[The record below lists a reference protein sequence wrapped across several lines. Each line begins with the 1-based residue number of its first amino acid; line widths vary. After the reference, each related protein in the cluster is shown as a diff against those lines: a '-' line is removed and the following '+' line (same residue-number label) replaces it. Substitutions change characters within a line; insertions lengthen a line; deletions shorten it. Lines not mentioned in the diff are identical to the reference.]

1 LHSPFHVFIWRIK
14 YQVHTRA
21 IVVLF
26 ACFCTVFAAYAIRYS
41 YGTLLPEMLPSL
53 SITKAQAGVIYS
65 SYFIA
70 YTLLSPVLG
79 LLSDRL
85 DIRFLIS
92 LFVALMGLG
101 AFLMQYS
108 GSVLQASLFFTLAG
122 IGCAACWAPVMAI
135 AQRWTSE
142 KRRGLSLALVDAGST
157 LGVMA
162 AGTLV
167 PLAVGGWG
175 WRSGWM
181 GLGVLGLVFAIMD
194 FFLIRSSPHPPS
206 VSLPVQTGGQVKGP
220 RFSYRSLFQDKRF
233 WLISLAYLLT
243 GFAIMVPFTFLS
255 TYAVQE
261 LDYAYDSATML
272 VTVIGI
278 GGLAGKLTLGPLSD
292 RLGRVKIMLLCAV
305 LIAGGCVGIVF
316 CQGWTLIFWTAVFGA
331 GYGACWSMYA
341 ACAVDFF
348 SREAAGGIIGIWTF
362 YLGLGL
368 LSSPVI
374 AGWLG
379 DRTGSLSWSFISA
392 AGAGALSLLLLLP
405 LLKYRGAASSNV
417 TPSTDHPH

>member
-1 LHSPFHVFIWRIK
+1 MMDLANIPVL
-14 YQVHTRA
+14 TRQLSMLELPEMTKRA
-21 IVVLF
+21 GTVLF

-79 LLSDRL
+79 LLSDRF
-85 DIRFLIS
+85 DIRIMLS
-92 LFVALMGLG
+92 VFVALMGGG
-101 AFLMQYS
+101 AFLMQYA

-135 AQRWTSE
+135 AQRWTSD

-162 AGTLV
+162 AGALV
-167 PLAVGGWG
+167 PLVVVSSG
-175 WRSGWM
+175 WRLGWM
-181 GLGVLGLVFAIMD
+181 SLGILGLVLGVMD
-194 FFLIRSSPHPPS
+194 FFLIRASPTPRFTTFHGPTS
-206 VSLPVQTGGQVKGP
+206 GQGKLSG
-220 RFSYRSLFQDKRF
+220 FSYRDLFRDKRF
-233 WLISLAYLLT
+233 WFISLAYLLT

-261 LDYAYDSATML
+261 LAFSYDSAAML

-292 RLGRVKIMLLCAV
+292 RLGRIIIMLLCAV
-305 LIAGGCVGIVF
+305 LIAGGCLGIVF
-316 CQGWTLIFWTAVFGA
+316 SHGWTLILWTAVFGV

-341 ACAVDFF
+341 ACAGDFF
-348 SREAAGGIIGIWTF
+348 SKQAAGGIIGIWTF

-368 LSSPVI
+368 LSSPVV
-374 AGWLG
+374 AGWLA
-379 DRTGSLSWSFISA
+379 DITGSLTWSFIMAAA
-392 AGAGALSLLLLLP
+392 AGAISLFFLLP
-405 LLKYRGAASSNV
+405 MLKSR
-417 TPSTDHPH
+417 

>member
-1 LHSPFHVFIWRIK
+1 VRA
-14 YQVHTRA
+14 RA
-21 IVVLF
+21 IIVLV

-41 YGTLLPEMLPSL
+41 YGTLLPEMLTSL

-79 LLSDRL
+79 MLSDRL
-85 DIRFLIS
+85 DIRFLVS
-92 LFVALMGLG
+92 LFVGLMGLG

-108 GSVLQASLFFTLAG
+108 SSVLQASLFFTLAG

-135 AQRWTSE
+135 AQRWTSD
-142 KRRGLSLALVDAGST
+142 KRRGLILALVDAGST

-167 PLAVGGWG
+167 PLAVASSG

-181 GLGVLGLVFAIMD
+181 SLGVLGLAFAVMD
-194 FFLIRSSPHPPS
+194 FFLIRSSPQSRSAPLQEQS
-206 VSLPVQTGGQVKGP
+206 VEQVK
-220 RFSYRSLFQDKRF
+220 RTAFSYRSLFHDQRF
-233 WLISLAYLLT
+233 WLIGLAYLLT
-243 GFAIMVPFTFLS
+243 GFAIMVPFTFIS

-261 LDYAYDSATML
+261 LEYTYDSATML

-278 GGLAGKLTLGPLSD
+278 GGLVGKLTLGPLSD
-292 RLGRVKIMLLCAV
+292 RFGRVKIMRLCAV
-305 LIAGGCVGIVF
+305 LITAGCLGIVF
-316 CQGWTLIFWTAVFGA
+316 SRGWMLIFWTAIFGA

-348 SREAAGGIIGIWTF
+348 SRQAAGGIIGIWTF

-368 LSSPVI
+368 LSSPVMS
-374 AGWLG
+374 GWLA
-379 DRTGSLSWSFISA
+379 DRTGSLSWSFIIA
-392 AGAGALSLLLLLP
+392 AAAGALSLLLLLP
-405 LLKYRGAASSNV
+405 LHKFRPSAPRIV
-417 TPSTDHPH
+417 TP